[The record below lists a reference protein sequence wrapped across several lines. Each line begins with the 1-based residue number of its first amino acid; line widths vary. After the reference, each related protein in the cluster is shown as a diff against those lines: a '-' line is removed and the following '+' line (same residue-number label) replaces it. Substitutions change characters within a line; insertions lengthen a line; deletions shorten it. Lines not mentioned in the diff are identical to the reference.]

1 VGRGECP
8 GAEEGRDVA
17 DGEAVQTQMTLLGN
31 TDEPGFSANRRQATG
46 MHVACYDS
54 DSAELYIQA
63 NKFLRLQP
71 CNLHA
76 QESMCAQC
84 MVAVS
89 FVGYG
94 MPLHNPVTA

>member
-1 VGRGECP
+1 
-8 GAEEGRDVA
+8 
-17 DGEAVQTQMTLLGN
+17 M
-31 TDEPGFSANRRQATG
+31 TG

-54 DSAELYIQA
+54 DIAELYIQA

-71 CNLHA
+71 CSLYA
-76 QESMCAQC
+76 QESMCGQC

-94 MPLHNPVTA
+94 MPLHDVVTSLSKRLYFRPCRISKPGGSTHPSLFAS